1 MAEMLVLW
9 RVQTYHRAFAA
20 WVPVLDWRITSPMAS
35 QARLGYRKSAGGIF
49 DPARGRWGCV
59 KNWGKM
65 GMCGWYLGWGIERAN
80 HPKQFYC

>member
-49 DPARGRWGCV
+49 DPARGRGGVCE
-59 KNWGKM
+59 K
-65 GMCGWYLGWGIERAN
+65 LG
-80 HPKQFYC
+80 